1 MVLFLQLLTVAVCGG
16 FLVLVVRDTVRTNL
30 FIAKGDVQD
39 LTILIGAETRRA
51 QGYPEG
57 YRSKHHMRAEAAR
70 YVLKRAE
77 ARYERMKV
85 RGF

>member
-1 MVLFLQLLTVAVCGG
+1 MVLFLQLMTVAICGG
-16 FLVLVVRDTVRTNL
+16 FILLVARDTARTNICL
-30 FIAKGDVQD
+30 ARGDVQD
-39 LTILIGAETRRA
+39 LTIMLGAELRRA

-77 ARYERMKV
+77 ARYERVKV

>member
-1 MVLFLQLLTVAVCGG
+1 MVLFLQLLTVAICGG
-16 FLVLVVRDTVRTNL
+16 FILAVTHDEVRTNL
-30 FIAKGDVQD
+30 FIARGDVQD
-39 LTILIGAETRRA
+39 LTILLNREERWADT
-51 QGYPEG
+51 YPEG

-77 ARYERMKV
+77 ARLERMKV